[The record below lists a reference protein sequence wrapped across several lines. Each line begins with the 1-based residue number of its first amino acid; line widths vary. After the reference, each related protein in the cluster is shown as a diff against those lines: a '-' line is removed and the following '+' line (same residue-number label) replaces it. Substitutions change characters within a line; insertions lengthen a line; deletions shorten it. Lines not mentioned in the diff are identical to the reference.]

1 MSVSPV
7 GTLALAA
14 VIAAAPV
21 VMPPVSVPVAP
32 TSYSV
37 CAQHIG
43 DSVGRSGT
51 LSQEQADALVDGLR
65 LLLTDAA
72 LTSTSDARAAR
83 LVHDLRARGITPAR
97 SAVGWQQ
104 AAFDLADDLVRRA
117 VAGDVDAGDV
127 GVVLARHGFSPTPAD
142 LLDVL
147 DIDEPDA
154 GDPDTD
160 DSRADDSRADDSR
173 ADRTETDSTETD
185 RAGTDGAGTDRG
197 AAAVRTATDRTG
209 TDRTGTDR
217 AGTVDRDEAARSD
230 DGPLV
235 LPAAAHTPRSDAAD
249 EDEHEADEASTESA
263 LATAIRTRAHGAG
276 RAEGTARAAE
286 TNRADT
292 VDRADETHQAGETDR
307 ADATDRADTDSCVTT
322 TDWRRARDALV
333 GTLRDAGDADATA
346 LADHLAHGAG
356 NDAVVGTTASG
367 NEDGRAP
374 ATDAG
379 TTSAARGDWQQRT
392 RDLVARL
399 RAAADDPQARELADR
414 LAAIEDS
421 ADLDPRATDHGRPT
435 GNTGDDTTRDDN
447 TWDDNTRDDNTRH
460 GDTRGGATHDRADDT
475 DDDAA
480 ADKTT
485 DSATTDKAV
494 RGGTDDAAD
503 SATDD
508 ARRQAPPDPSES
520 TGAGSTQSD
529 GVWDRLAQCE
539 SSGRWDIDTG
549 NGYHGGLQFDAA
561 TWKAYGG
568 DAYAPSAD
576 RATREQ
582 QIAVAEK
589 VRDDRGGYSAWP
601 ACSTKLGL

>member
-7 GTLALAA
+7 GTLAVAA

-43 DSVGRSGT
+43 DSVGRSGM

-117 VAGDVDAGDV
+117 AVGDADAGDV

-160 DSRADDSRADDSR
+160 DSHTDDSR

-185 RAGTDGAGTDRG
+185 RAGTDDAGTER
-197 AAAVRTATDRTG
+197 VATERTG
-209 TDRTGTDR
+209 TERTGTER
-217 AGTVDRDEAARSD
+217 TGTVDRDEAARSD

-249 EDEHEADEASTESA
+249 EDEHDADEASTESA

-307 ADATDRADTDSCVTT
+307 ADATDGADTGSCVTT

-333 GTLRDAGDADATA
+333 GTLRDADDADATA

-356 NDAVVGTTASG
+356 NDAVVGTTARG
-367 NEDGRAP
+367 NEDGRSP

-379 TTSAARGDWQQRT
+379 TTTAARGDWQQRT
-392 RDLVARL
+392 RDLVTRL
-399 RAAADDPQARELADR
+399 RAAADDPQARELAAR

-435 GNTGDDTTRDDN
+435 GNTADDTTRDDN
-447 TWDDNTRDDNTRH
+447 TWDDNTR
-460 GDTRGGATHDRADDT
+460 GGATRGGATHDRADDT
-475 DDDAA
+475 DDDTDDDDAA

-494 RGGTDDAAD
+494 HGGTDDAPD

-508 ARRQAPPDPSES
+508 ARRQAPPDPSDS
-520 TGAGSTQSD
+520 TGAGGTQSD

-561 TWKAYGG
+561 YLEVLA
-568 DAYAPSAD
+568 AL
-576 RATREQ
+576 
-582 QIAVAEK
+582 
-589 VRDDRGGYSAWP
+589 RDVSCWVPWVPGR
-601 ACSTKLGL
+601 

>member
-7 GTLALAA
+7 GTLAVAA

-117 VAGDVDAGDV
+117 AAGDADAGDV

-160 DSRADDSRADDSR
+160 DSRV
-173 ADRTETDSTETD
+173 DRTKTDSTETD
-185 RAGTDGAGTDRG
+185 RAGTDGAGTDRV
-197 AAAVRTATDRTG
+197 AAVRTG

-249 EDEHEADEASTESA
+249 EDEDEHDADEASTESA

-307 ADATDRADTDSCVTT
+307 ADATDGADTGSCVTT

-333 GTLRDAGDADATA
+333 GTLRDADDADATA

-356 NDAVVGTTASG
+356 NDAVVGTTARG
-367 NEDGRAP
+367 NKDGRSP

-379 TTSAARGDWQQRT
+379 TATAARGDWQQRT
-392 RDLVARL
+392 RDLVTRL
-399 RAAADDPQARELADR
+399 RAAADDPQARELAAR

-435 GNTGDDTTRDDN
+435 GNTADDNTRDDN
-447 TWDDNTRDDNTRH
+447 TWDDNTR
-460 GDTRGGATHDRADDT
+460 GGATHDRADD
-475 DDDAA
+475 AA
-480 ADKTT
+480 ATADKTT
-485 DSATTDKAV
+485 DSATDTDTDKAV
-494 RGGTDDAAD
+494 HGGTDDAAD

-508 ARRQAPPDPSES
+508 DRRQAPPDPSES

-589 VRDDRGGYSAWP
+589 VRDDRDGYSAWP

>member
-7 GTLALAA
+7 GTLAVAA

-37 CAQHIG
+37 CAQHTG

-117 VAGDVDAGDV
+117 AAGDVDAGDV

-147 DIDEPDA
+147 DIDEPGA

-160 DSRADDSRADDSR
+160 DSRAD
-173 ADRTETDSTETD
+173 RTKTDSTETD
-185 RAGTDGAGTDRG
+185 RAGTDGAGTDRV
-197 AAAVRTATDRTG
+197 AAVRTG

-367 NEDGRAP
+367 NEDGRSP

-379 TTSAARGDWQQRT
+379 TTTAARGDWQQRT
-392 RDLVARL
+392 RDLVTRL
-399 RAAADDPQARELADR
+399 RAAADDPQARELAAR

-435 GNTGDDTTRDDN
+435 GNTADDTTRDDN
-447 TWDDNTRDDNTRH
+447 TWDDNP
-460 GDTRGGATHDRADDT
+460 RGGATHDRADDT

-494 RGGTDDAAD
+494 HGGTDDAPD